1 MITPTPTCGQFME
14 EEADAAAVV
23 VNLHIGNFCLDA
35 LTKKSARAVKV
46 IINQGGGGGGGGYL
60 WF

>member
-1 MITPTPTCGQFME
+1 ME

-46 IINQGGGGGGGGYL
+46 IINQGGGGGGGGGYL